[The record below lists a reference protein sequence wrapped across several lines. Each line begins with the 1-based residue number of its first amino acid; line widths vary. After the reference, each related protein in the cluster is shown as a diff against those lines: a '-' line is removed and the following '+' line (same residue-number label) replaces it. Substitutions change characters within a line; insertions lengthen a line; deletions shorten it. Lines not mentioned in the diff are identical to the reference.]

1 MSKEASP
8 SIVDKK
14 KEMPDTILKS
24 KPVRPQKVRRSLTKY
39 SAFLFI
45 LVPTLIAAIYFG
57 IIASDKYAVEV
68 RFSIRG
74 VDGLGTTDLI
84 GMVTGTSSNT
94 STTSDSYILMDYL
107 NSRPLV
113 ELLNN
118 KIGLKSMF
126 SSEKADFISAFDTD
140 EPIEKFVDYW
150 KNMISVSYDAT
161 SQIIAL
167 EFRAFTPHDAQIISE
182 TVLSLSEK
190 LVNDLSMKERSD
202 AVRQAEA
209 ELNRRQTSLRGVRN
223 ELQQFRENERIIDP
237 SKIAESKMQTQSNL
251 EQQVIQSEAELN
263 SKLLFLDENAP
274 TIIAL
279 RSKINSLKTQIA
291 EQRLNLSRE
300 DISQNG
306 SLSELLENYRELLMD
321 QEFAEKA
328 YTSALTAYEA
338 AQIEASRR
346 QRYLV
351 TFVHPTLPEEATY
364 PKRALNILLSLI
376 ISSIIWAIGLLVVY
390 AVRDHAT

>member
-8 SIVDKK
+8 STVDKK
-14 KEMPDTILKS
+14 KEIPDTNLKS
-24 KPVRPQKVRRSLTKY
+24 KQARPQQVRRSLTKY

-57 IIASDKYAVEV
+57 IIASDRYAVEV

-74 VDGLGTTDLI
+74 VDGLGATDLI

-113 ELLNN
+113 EQLNN
-118 KIGLKSMF
+118 EIGLKSMF

-167 EFRAFTPHDAQIISE
+167 EFQAFTPHDAQTISE
-182 TVLSLSEK
+182 TVLRLSEK
-190 LVNDLSMKERSD
+190 LVNDLSLKERSD

-209 ELNRRQTSLRGVRN
+209 ELNRRQTSLRSVRN
-223 ELQQFRENERIIDP
+223 ELQKFREDERIIDP
-237 SKIAESKMQTQSNL
+237 SKIAESKMQTQSGL
-251 EQQVIQSEAELN
+251 EQQVIQSEAELK
-263 SKLLFLDENAP
+263 SKLLFLDEDAP

-279 RSKINSLKTQIA
+279 RSKINSLKSQIA
-291 EQRLNLSRE
+291 EQRLRLSSE

-328 YTSALTAYEA
+328 YTSALTAYET
-338 AQIEASRR
+338 AQIEAGRR

-351 TFVHPTLPEEATY
+351 TFVYPTLPEEAAY

-376 ISSIIWAIGLLVVY
+376 ISAIIWAIGLLVVY